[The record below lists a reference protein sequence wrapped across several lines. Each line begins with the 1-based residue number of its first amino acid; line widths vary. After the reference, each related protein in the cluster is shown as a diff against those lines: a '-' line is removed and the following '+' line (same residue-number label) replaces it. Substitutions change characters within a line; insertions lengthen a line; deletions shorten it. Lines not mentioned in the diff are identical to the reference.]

1 MEDRIGQ
8 IQRKTTETNIELIIN
23 LDGSGRYEGSI
34 DLPFLDHM
42 IELFVKHGKFDLSLQ
57 ATGDLHVD
65 HHHTVEDLGLCLGEG
80 INKALGDK
88 KGINRYGSI
97 VLPMD
102 ESLVSVALDISG
114 RPFLA
119 YNINL
124 EKPQIGDFDA
134 EIIYDFFKAFTD
146 TARLTLHINLIYGNN
161 THHIIEAIF
170 KATARALSQAV
181 KLNPNLTDIP
191 STKGLL

>member
-8 IQRKTTETNIELIIN
+8 IQRKTTETNIKLIIN